1 MDFQTVNLMLGK
13 SFLLN
18 CQIFIVTLL
27 LALPLGLL
35 LSFGTMSRQVEG
47 VLNLL
52 VQAKML
58 PIVVSVLIVI
68 LGVMLTLQLNK
79 GLLVTPKMDKETWLR
94 VLVLTA
100 MTLVYLIAAYYA
112 GFLITTF
119 LYCFAMLLYLNWK
132 QKNPVFLLVLSAVY
146 TAVTVYLVPMML
158 HLNLQLL
165 P

>member
-1 MDFQTVNLMLGK
+1 MKDKKISRWVEGPIMIAVGLIALIL
-13 SFLLN
+13 SL
-18 CQIFIVTLL
+18 QIRNNPVK
-27 LALPLGLL
+27 
-35 LSFGTMSRQVEG
+35 VEG

-58 PIVVSVLIVI
+58 

>member
-1 MDFQTVNLMLGK
+1 MKDKKISRWVEGPIMIAVGLIALIL
-13 SFLLN
+13 SL
-18 CQIFIVTLL
+18 QIRNNPVK
-27 LALPLGLL
+27 
-35 LSFGTMSRQVEG
+35 VEG

-100 MTLVYLIAAYYA
+100 MTLVYLIAAY
-112 GFLITTF
+112 
-119 LYCFAMLLYLNWK
+119 
-132 QKNPVFLLVLSAVY
+132 
-146 TAVTVYLVPMML
+146 
-158 HLNLQLL
+158 
-165 P
+165 

>member
-1 MDFQTVNLMLGK
+1 MKDKKISRWVEGPIMIAVGLIALIL
-13 SFLLN
+13 SL
-18 CQIFIVTLL
+18 QIRNNPVK
-27 LALPLGLL
+27 
-35 LSFGTMSRQVEG
+35 VEG

-79 GLLVTPKMDKETWLR
+79 GLLVTPKMDKETWL
-94 VLVLTA
+94 LTA

-119 LYCFAMLLYLNWK
+119 LSCFAMLLYLNWK

>member
-1 MDFQTVNLMLGK
+1 
-13 SFLLN
+13 
-18 CQIFIVTLL
+18 
-27 LALPLGLL
+27 
-35 LSFGTMSRQVEG
+35 
-47 VLNLL
+47 
-52 VQAKML
+52 
-58 PIVVSVLIVI
+58 
-68 LGVMLTLQLNK
+68 MLTLQLNK

>member
-1 MDFQTVNLMLGK
+1 MKDKKISHWVEGPIMIAVGLIALIL
-13 SFLLN
+13 SL
-18 CQIFIVTLL
+18 QIRNNPVK
-27 LALPLGLL
+27 
-35 LSFGTMSRQVEG
+35 VEG

>member
-1 MDFQTVNLMLGK
+1 MKDKKISRWVEGPIMIAVGLIALIL
-13 SFLLN
+13 SL
-18 CQIFIVTLL
+18 QIRNNPVK
-27 LALPLGLL
+27 
-35 LSFGTMSRQVEG
+35 VEG

-68 LGVMLTLQLNK
+68 LGVMLT
-79 GLLVTPKMDKETWLR
+79 LVTPKMDKETWLR

>member
-1 MDFQTVNLMLGK
+1 MKDKKISRWVEGPIMIAVGLIALIL
-13 SFLLN
+13 SL
-18 CQIFIVTLL
+18 QIRNNPVK
-27 LALPLGLL
+27 
-35 LSFGTMSRQVEG
+35 VEG

-100 MTLVYLIAAYYA
+100 MTLVYLIAAYY
-112 GFLITTF
+112 TTF

>member
-1 MDFQTVNLMLGK
+1 
-13 SFLLN
+13 
-18 CQIFIVTLL
+18 
-27 LALPLGLL
+27 
-35 LSFGTMSRQVEG
+35 
-47 VLNLL
+47 
-52 VQAKML
+52 
-58 PIVVSVLIVI
+58 
-68 LGVMLTLQLNK
+68 
-79 GLLVTPKMDKETWLR
+79 MDKETWLR

-112 GFLITTF
+112 GFLT
-119 LYCFAMLLYLNWK
+119 LHSLRFAMLLYLNWK